1 MSCPKY
7 PDGVLEKIIIK
18 LLEKMRLIKTSLEV
32 EEERI
37 KRKVHPLSWVEL
49 LPEDVKS

>member
-1 MSCPKY
+1 MSYPKD
-7 PDGVLEKIIIK
+7 PGGVLEKIIIR
-18 LLEKMRLIKTSLEV
+18 LLEKMRLTKTSLEV

-37 KRKVHPLSWVEL
+37 ERKVYPLSWVEL